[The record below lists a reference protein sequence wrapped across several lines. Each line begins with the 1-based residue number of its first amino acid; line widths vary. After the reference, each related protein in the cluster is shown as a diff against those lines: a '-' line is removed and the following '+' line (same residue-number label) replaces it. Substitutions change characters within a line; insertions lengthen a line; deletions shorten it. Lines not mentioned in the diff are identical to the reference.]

1 MLASDSVRA
10 EVGNLPA
17 LDGLRGVAVLW
28 VIFFHAYVLRRSLGD
43 PWMGLAASSPHLEP
57 VIGAGYLGV
66 DLFFLISGFLLA
78 LPWFVH
84 GMRGEPAPS
93 AREFYRRRVRRI
105 VPAYYVQ
112 LVLLFALVVPLLRGW
127 DYWRSDLYVDLYNL
141 VAHATFLHNTT
152 PLSSGSMQVNGAL
165 WTLAVEAQFYLII
178 PLVVPL
184 VVRWPYRA
192 LAVSFALAIAWRFA
206 TRDGLVPLVAFEMAL
221 GRPWAW
227 PEESVRYL
235 LLHQLPSYCG
245 HFVLGMV
252 LGRAWL
258 LWRGHE
264 PSRVA
269 RWTLDAGLVL
279 AFALLYWTI
288 AIDGR
293 VAGDLTWTLPTLC
306 LGFLLLWTA
315 LSAQS
320 GKLLARG
327 PLAFAGRVSYSA
339 YLLHLPLLF
348 LWNREAT
355 ALAPWLSL
363 PLYLAAVFALS
374 WLSWRFVEQPFLHP
388 NPAKRPRHALRV
400 EDITLANPR

>member
-1 MLASDSVRA
+1 MRASGSVRA

-28 VIFFHAYVLRRSLGD
+28 VIVFHAYVLRKSLGD
-43 PWMGLAASSPHLEP
+43 PWVGLAASSPHLEP

-84 GMRGEPAPS
+84 GMRGQPAPS

-105 VPAYYVQ
+105 VPAYYAQ
-112 LVLLFALVVPLLRGW
+112 LALLFAIVVPLLRGW
-127 DYWRSDLYVDLYNL
+127 DYWRSDLYVYLYNL

-152 PLSSGSMQVNGAL
+152 PLSSGSMGVNGAL
-165 WTLAVEAQFYLII
+165 WTLAVEVQFYLI
-178 PLVVPL
+178 VPL
-184 VVRWPYRA
+184 VAPLFVRWPYRA
-192 LAVSFALAIAWRFA
+192 LGVSFALAIAWRFA
-206 TRDGLVPLVAFEMAL
+206 TRDGLDPLVAFEMAL

-245 HFVLGMV
+245 HFALGMV

-264 PSRVA
+264 RTRVA
-269 RWTLDAGLVL
+269 RWALDAGLVL
-279 AFALLYWTI
+279 AFALLYRAI
-288 AIDGR
+288 AIDGGF
-293 VAGDLTWTLPTLC
+293 AGDFTWTLVTLC
-306 LGFLLLWTA
+306 LGFMLLWVA
-315 LSAQS
+315 LDGRAE
-320 GKLLARG
+320 KLLARG

-339 YLLHLPLLF
+339 YLLHLPVLYV
-348 LWNREAT
+348 WNREAA
-355 ALAPWLSL
+355 ALSPWLSL
-363 PLYLAAVFALS
+363 PLYLAATFALS
-374 WLSWRFVEQPFLHP
+374 WLSWRFVEQPFLRP
-388 NPAKRPRHALRV
+388 GPAKRPRHALQA
-400 EDITLANPR
+400 EETTLANPR